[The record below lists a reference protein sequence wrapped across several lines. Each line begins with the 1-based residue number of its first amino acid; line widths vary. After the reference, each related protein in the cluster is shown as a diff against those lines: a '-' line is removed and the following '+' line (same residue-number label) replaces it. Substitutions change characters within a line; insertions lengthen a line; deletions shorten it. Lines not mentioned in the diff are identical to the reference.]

1 MQKQSALNFVLGH
14 FMVFVL
20 LFAGPAV
27 PAEQARPQQPTAV
40 QTSVS
45 DSDLRTF
52 AKAYVDYHKIRQT
65 YEPQVSNAENPKE
78 KDRIQKEGNTKVKQ
92 ALEKQGLKAQSYN
105 RLFTAVNGNATLR
118 QKALKFIDQ
127 ERTKS

>member
-1 MQKQSALNFVLGH
+1 MQKQSALNLVLGH
-14 FMVFVL
+14 LMVFVL
-20 LFAGPAV
+20 LLAGPAA
-27 PAEQARPQQPTAV
+27 PAEETRPPHPAAA

-45 DSDLRTF
+45 DGDLRAF

-65 YEPQVSNAENPKE
+65 YEPQVSKAENPKE
-78 KDRIQKEGNTKVKQ
+78 KDKIQKEGNAKVKQ
-92 ALEKQGLKAQSYN
+92 ALEKQGLTAQSYN
-105 RLFTAVNGNATLR
+105 RLFTAVNSNEMLR

>member
-1 MQKQSALNFVLGH
+1 MQKQSAINFVLGH

-27 PAEQARPQQPTAV
+27 PAEQARPPQPTAV

-45 DSDLRTF
+45 DSDLRAF

-92 ALEKQGLKAQSYN
+92 ALE
-105 RLFTAVNGNATLR
+105 
-118 QKALKFIDQ
+118 
-127 ERTKS
+127 